1 MKGIILAGGTGSRLY
16 PLTISCSKQLLPIF
30 DKPLIY
36 YPLTTLINIGVDDIL
51 IICRKIDLRS
61 FKDLLGNGKEFGI
74 KIIYKIQDK
83 PKGIAEA
90 FIIGKEFIKKENVAL
105 ILGDNIFHGLNYD
118 KVSNF
123 YNKIGATI
131 FTYNVPDPENYG
143 VAYYKDNLVH
153 KIIEKPKTPK
163 SNSIVTGLYL
173 YDNDIINISKGIKPS
188 KRNELEISEV
198 NNLYI
203 RNKKMHSI
211 KLQEGAIWI
220 DAGNPESLFRASEYI
235 KIVQERQNILIGSPH
250 MSSYRRG
257 LISRKKIID
266 FSKKFKD
273 TVYQKQILL
282 LL

>member
-51 IICRKIDLRS
+51 IICRKIDLKS

-90 FIIGKEFIKKENVAL
+90 FIIGQEFIKKENVAL

-118 KVSNF
+118 KVSKF

-143 VAYYKDNLVH
+143 VAYYRNNIVN
-153 KIIEKPKTPK
+153 KIIEKPKNPR

-173 YDNDIINISKGIKPS
+173 YDNNIINISKSIKPS
-188 KRNELEISEV
+188 KRKELEISDV
-198 NNLYI
+198 NNFYVK
-203 RNKKMHSI
+203 NKKMNSI

-257 LISRKKIID
+257 LINRKKIID
-266 FSKKFKD
+266 ISKKFKD